1 MSDEKPAFNI
11 LINSIMRI
19 VKSAAGKNDKLL
31 KICELLNENIY
42 YFDWAGFYI
51 ADHDKKELHLGPYVG
66 EPTEHTTIAFGSG
79 ICGQTAETK
88 ETLVV
93 QDVSKETNYLACSP
107 TVKSEIVIPIMKGD
121 KFVAELDI
129 DSHEIEPFNHEDQKF
144 LENVAQ
150 IVAQL
155 F

>member
-1 MSDEKPAFNI
+1 MSSEKPAFNL
-11 LINSIMRI
+11 LINHVLRI
-19 VKSAAGKNDKLL
+19 VKSAMDKNKKLL
-31 KICELLNENIY
+31 KICKILNENVQ
-42 YFDWAGFYI
+42 YFNWVGFYI
-51 ADHDKKELHLGPYVG
+51 ADPENRILNLGPFVG
-66 EPTEHTTIAFGSG
+66 ETTEHTSISFGSG

-88 ETLVV
+88 ETFIV
-93 QDVSKETNYLACSP
+93 QDVSKERNYLSCSP
-107 TVKSEIVIPIMKGD
+107 TVKSEIVVPIMKGD

-129 DSHEIEPFNHEDQKF
+129 DSHEIEPFADEDKKF